1 MPFFGLTKLIAIF
14 MKNIVC
20 LFGLVVSRQYR
31 GGGEAA
37 YVSVVIASF
46 LIYRYKKRLIH
57 QKINFL
63 KFLLH
68 LFFVRIV

>member
-1 MPFFGLTKLIAIF
+1 MPFFGLTKLIAFF

-20 LFGLVVSRQYR
+20 LFGLTVSRQLR
-31 GGGEAA
+31 GEDAA
-37 YVSVVIASF
+37 SVSVVIAFF

-68 LFFVRIV
+68 LFFVGIV